1 MTLTNQFEQILSEPQ
16 VLVDFYADW
25 CGPCRAMAPAL
36 EAFDAE
42 QDTIRVVKIDV
53 DQHPDLAAQYGVR
66 SIPTLVAFRDGAEIN
81 RAIGISQ
88 KQDLAR
94 LFL

>member
-1 MTLTNQFEQILSEPQ
+1 M
-16 VLVDFYADW
+16 DFYADW

-36 EAFDAE
+36 ESFDAE
-42 QDTIRVVKIDV
+42 QDAIRVVKVNV
-53 DQHPDLAAQYGVR
+53 DEHPDLAAQYGVR

-81 RAIGISQ
+81 RAVGVSQ

-94 LFL
+94 LFV